1 MIHYE
6 VCMSKGFCRV
16 YDGSIQLGAVYS
28 PKATEEELIKM
39 TETIVKE
46 HKENMRKLIE
56 KFQGGED
63 D

>member
-1 MIHYE
+1 
-6 VCMSKGFCRV
+6 
-16 YDGSIQLGAVYS
+16 
-28 PKATEEELIKM
+28 M